1 MPEGF
6 AVEARKAADDDFTA
20 LKIATFDELK
30 DSEDHIRTGPK
41 EAWRIGTERIRS
53 VCAAIG
59 DEIELAMDCHRRM
72 EVSEAI
78 MIAEFA
84 AAFNLV

>member
-1 MPEGF
+1 MPVGF
-6 AVEARKAADDDFTA
+6 AVEARKAVYDDFTA
-20 LKIATFDELK
+20 LKIATFYELK
-30 DSEDHIRTGPK
+30 DPDHIRTDPK

-53 VCAAIG
+53 VFAAIG

-72 EVSEAI
+72 EVPEAI
-78 MIAEFA
+78 MIVEFA